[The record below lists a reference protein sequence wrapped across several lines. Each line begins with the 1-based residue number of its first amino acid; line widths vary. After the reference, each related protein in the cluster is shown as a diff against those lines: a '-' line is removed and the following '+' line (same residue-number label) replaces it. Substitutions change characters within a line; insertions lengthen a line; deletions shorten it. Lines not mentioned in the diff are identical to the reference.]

1 MKNKHLTLE
10 DRYKIEENLNEG
22 CSFKQIGDIVGK
34 HKTTISN
41 EVKNKFTIISPSCFN
56 NSNNNCKI
64 KQDCVQTNLCNSY
77 CEKKCNFCSKCNSIC
92 PNYIPDYCEKLLN
105 PPYVCNACL
114 SRRGC
119 RKEKHIYKAKE
130 ANEQYTSLL
139 KSSREGVNLTKG
151 EFDELN
157 KIIPQA
163 IKQGHSPAMI
173 IMNNPHINKSESTIY
188 RDIDK
193 GLYDSVGNIDLPRK
207 VKFRKRTA
215 NVESEPRNTKKREG
229 RTYDDML
236 TYKANHPNA
245 KVVQFDTVEGIKG
258 GKCLFTIHFPSISY
272 MLAFLINSQK
282 ADIIVSKLQIIKR
295 VWKEKFYVD
304 FEIGITDNGKEF
316 QLPDEMEY
324 YDEKHKMHLFYCDP
338 GKSYQKPEI
347 ENNHTFIRRILPKGT
362 SFDDLTQDDIDLMMN
377 HINSTP
383 REELNGHTP
392 YELACIMIGKDI
404 IDNFSKLIERNKVIL
419 KPELLK
425 KK

>member
-1 MKNKHLTLE
+1 MDTNLIGGIMKNKHLTLE
-10 DRYKIEENLNEG
+10 DRYKIEEKLNEG

-41 EVKNKFTIISPSCFN
+41 EVKNKFTIISPSSFN

-64 KQDCVQTNLCNSY
+64 KQDCAQTNLCNSY
-77 CEKKCNFCSKCNSIC
+77 CENKCNFCSKCNSIC

-119 RKEKHIYKAKE
+119 RKEKHVYKAKE
-130 ANEQYTSLL
+130 ANDQYLSLL
-139 KSSREGVNLTKG
+139 KSSREGVNLTKA

-173 IMNNPHINKSESTIY
+173 VMNNPHINRSESTIY

-215 NVESEPRNTKKREG
+215 HVESEPRNTKNREG

-304 FEIGITDNGKEF
+304 FEIGVTNVVKF
-316 QLPDEMEY
+316 QS
-324 YDEKHKMHLFYCDP
+324 KFY
-338 GKSYQKPEI
+338 
-347 ENNHTFIRRILPKGT
+347 T
-362 SFDDLTQDDIDLMMN
+362 
-377 HINSTP
+377 
-383 REELNGHTP
+383 
-392 YELACIMIGKDI
+392 
-404 IDNFSKLIERNKVIL
+404 
-419 KPELLK
+419 
-425 KK
+425 